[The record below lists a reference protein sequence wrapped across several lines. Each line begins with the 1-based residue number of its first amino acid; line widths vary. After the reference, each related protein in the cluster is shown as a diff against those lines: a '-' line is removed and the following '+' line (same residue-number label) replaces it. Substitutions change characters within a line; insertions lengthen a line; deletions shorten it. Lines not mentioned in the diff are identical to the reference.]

1 MRASSRQCEVLP
13 NQKKARN
20 VAVTAVRSLQQL
32 LTALPSVKTASYCS
46 DNLRHASIPPNQKRR
61 QPKLIRPKHPHPRI
75 PNHSYGRLAILPL
88 TGVVP
93 MRATI
98 LCLLLT
104 GTLAQQ
110 PASTG
115 TVTGHVLCDDTHL
128 PARIASVVL
137 QPILDLTSP
146 ALKPEGKDFKPEPAT
161 KIVQTLLDGSFIIPD
176 VHPGDYYV
184 IAEKIGYLSPLAQ
197 LSREDL
203 NHPTD
208 ATAKLMATLL
218 TPVSVA
224 ANRTSTTEVHLLKGA
239 TIAGTIR
246 FDDGTPDAATG
257 VSLLGR
263 DKSGKW
269 SNFRTKFLAGPFSS
283 TLTDDQGR
291 FRITGLPAGE
301 YLLKTTLELSDVVV
315 DHIFR
320 ESGSSSSNTRYSL
333 DIYSGNFMRERDAK
347 PIKLTGAEDSAGNDI
362 EIPLTTLHAI
372 SGTVLE
378 GATGRTVNAAHVAI
392 HYTDDDAQLVSVN
405 VSKEDNT
412 FHFLYVPEGEY
423 TLKITEARDVTRTE
437 VPTCPN
443 SPSRCLPPTHTEEK
457 TIRAFGNAE
466 QPLVLHTDI
475 TGLTVAVPPRP
486 GGSAA
491 AAAAP
496 PSAP

>member
-1 MRASSRQCEVLP
+1 
-13 NQKKARN
+13 
-20 VAVTAVRSLQQL
+20 
-32 LTALPSVKTASYCS
+32 
-46 DNLRHASIPPNQKRR
+46 
-61 QPKLIRPKHPHPRI
+61 
-75 PNHSYGRLAILPL
+75 
-88 TGVVP
+88 
-93 MRATI
+93 
-98 LCLLLT
+98 
-104 GTLAQQ
+104 
-110 PASTG
+110 
-115 TVTGHVLCDDTHL
+115 
-128 PARIASVVL
+128 
-137 QPILDLTSP
+137 
-146 ALKPEGKDFKPEPAT
+146 
-161 KIVQTLLDGSFIIPD
+161 
-176 VHPGDYYV
+176 
-184 IAEKIGYLSPLAQ
+184 
-197 LSREDL
+197 
-203 NHPTD
+203 
-208 ATAKLMATLL
+208 MATLL

-269 SNFRTKFLAGPFSS
+269 SNFRTKLLAGPFSS

-333 DIYSGNFMRERDAK
+333 DIYSGNFMRQRDAK

-392 HYTDDDAQLVSVN
+392 HYTDDDAQLVSAN

-443 SPSRCLPPTHTEEK
+443 SPSRCLPPHIPKRRPSAPSATPSSPSSSTR
-457 TIRAFGNAE
+457 TSRALPSPSHPDPADRP
-466 QPLVLHTDI
+466 PL
-475 TGLTVAVPPRP
+475 PPRP
-486 GGSAA
+486 HPRRRPSHLHNPKPLPHQPLKPWPPDQVISQLLARKHRQRRLSAVRDHLRRLLH
-491 AAAAP
+491 
-496 PSAP
+496 